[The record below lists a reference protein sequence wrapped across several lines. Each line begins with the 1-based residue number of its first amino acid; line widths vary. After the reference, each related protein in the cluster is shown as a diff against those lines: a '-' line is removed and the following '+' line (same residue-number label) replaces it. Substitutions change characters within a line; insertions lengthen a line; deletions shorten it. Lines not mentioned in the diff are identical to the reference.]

1 MLQDLPFYLLLLLE
15 VDLQERLWGGFVFF
29 PTHLYSV
36 QGWN

>member
-1 MLQDLPFYLLLLLE
+1 MLQDLPFYLLLLLKGTF
-15 VDLQERLWGGFVFF
+15 VGGFVFF